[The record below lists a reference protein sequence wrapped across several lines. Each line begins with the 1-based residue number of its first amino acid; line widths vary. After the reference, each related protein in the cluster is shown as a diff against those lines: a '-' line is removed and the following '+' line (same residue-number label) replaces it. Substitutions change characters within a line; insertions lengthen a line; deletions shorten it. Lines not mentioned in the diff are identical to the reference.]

1 MKTSVPYL
9 RIDAQF
15 TVIEAALKGCLKWL
29 VASGDPKTVSLS
41 LLSVVNIYRMTRSMN
56 MKS

>member
-1 MKTSVPYL
+1 MPFLHSIASTYTKTSVPYL

-29 VASGDPKTVSLS
+29 TAPGNAKIVGR
-41 LLSVVNIYRMTRSMN
+41 LLMSAVHF
-56 MKS
+56 